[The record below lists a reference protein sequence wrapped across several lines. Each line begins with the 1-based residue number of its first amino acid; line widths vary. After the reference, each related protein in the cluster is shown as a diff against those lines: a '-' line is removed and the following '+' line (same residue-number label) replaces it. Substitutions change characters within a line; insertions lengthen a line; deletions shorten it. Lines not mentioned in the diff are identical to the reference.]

1 MHGCVAA
8 RLRGCVH
15 TASRLYARRR
25 CAADIV
31 ENGAMSAP
39 LLMVCASFL
48 FATMGVCVKLASAT
62 YGAGE
67 IVMYRG
73 LVGLIGIA
81 AFARLRAIP
90 LRTRVPGM
98 HAWRS
103 AVGVSSLTLW
113 FYAIGH
119 MPLATAVTLNY
130 MSSVW
135 MALFLIGGAV
145 VVGAQRVDPRL
156 VALVLAGFAGVALV
170 LRPTI
175 GPDQFAPGIA
185 GLASGMLSALAY
197 LQVTTLGRVGEP
209 ELRVVFYFSCGG
221 FLAGL
226 ALALLGG
233 WHAHT
238 LKGIALLIATG
249 TFATMAQVMM
259 TRAYAIGRPLINAS
273 LQYLGIAFS
282 FIYGIWLFHDAITW
296 SASAGIVLIVAAGLA
311 AAGLRTKT
319 LSATAPD
326 ALQPPSDS

>member
-1 MHGCVAA
+1 MG
-8 RLRGCVH
+8 
-15 TASRLYARRR
+15 
-25 CAADIV
+25 
-31 ENGAMSAP
+31 ENPRMSAP

-48 FATMGVCVKLASAT
+48 FATMGVCVKFASAT

-73 LVGLIGIA
+73 LVGVIGIA
-81 AFARLRAIP
+81 LVARARGIP

-103 AVGVSSLTLW
+103 AVGVTSLALW

-145 VVGAQRVDPRL
+145 VLGAQRVDPRL
-156 VALVLAGFAGVALV
+156 VALVLVGFGGVALV
-170 LRPTI
+170 LQPTLAH
-175 GPDQFAPGIA
+175 DQLVPGVL

-209 ELRVVFYFSCGG
+209 EIRVVFYFSCGS

-226 ALALLGG
+226 ALASLGG
-233 WHAHT
+233 WHSHT
-238 LKGIALLIATG
+238 LKGFAFLVATG
-249 TFATMAQVMM
+249 VFATTAQVSM
-259 TRAYAIGRPLINAS
+259 TRAYAIGRPLSNAS

-282 FIYGIWLFHDAITW
+282 FVYGVWLFHDALTW
-296 SASAGIVLIVAAGLA
+296 AASAGMVLIVGAGLGA
-311 AAGLRTKT
+311 SQLRATT
-319 LSATAPD
+319 LSAAAPD
-326 ALQPPSDS
+326 TLQPPSDA